1 MPNGR
6 VHIKKPDGYRVSKKL
21 GDGLQVFG
29 NATMVADERFW
40 TWIEDH
46 GVLVSVGVS
55 WVTSAAEVAASWLE
69 SAISDI
75 GKSQGPSEWPTWQRR
90 KSCGNS
96 PTFALVRVQLWT
108 AGFFIQNKFHM

>member
-6 VHIKKPDGYRVSKKL
+6 VHIKIPDGYRVHRKL
-21 GDGLQVFG
+21 GDGLEVFG
-29 NATMVADERFW
+29 NATMVDDERMW
-40 TWIEDH
+40 TWIED
-46 GVLVSVGVS
+46 VASVV
-55 WVTSAAEVAASWLE
+55 VSAAEAAASWLE

-75 GKSQGPSEWPTWQRR
+75 GKSQGPSEWPTWQKR